1 MQLFE
6 SYHFI
11 SWAVMAL
18 VLLALLIFYIISL
31 RLTVKRQVCIIKSL
45 RQQLQ
50 NLLDPSASVEAVQ
63 IISFPKYRVRIWAM
77 RHLRH

>member
-18 VLLALLIFYIISL
+18 VLLALLIFYIIL
-31 RLTVKRQVCIIKSL
+31 
-45 RQQLQ
+45 
-50 NLLDPSASVEAVQ
+50 NSAT
-63 IISFPKYRVRIWAM
+63 
-77 RHLRH
+77 L

>member
-50 NLLDPSASVEAVQ
+50 GLYDLAAPLE
-63 IISFPKYRVRIWAM
+63 RIF
-77 RHLRH
+77 

>member
-50 NLLDPSASVEAVQ
+50 NLLDPSASVEAV
-63 IISFPKYRVRIWAM
+63 PKYRVRIWAM

>member
-6 SYHFI
+6 SYQFF

-31 RLTVKRQVCIIKSL
+31 RLTV
-45 RQQLQ
+45 
-50 NLLDPSASVEAVQ
+50 
-63 IISFPKYRVRIWAM
+63 
-77 RHLRH
+77 

>member
-6 SYHFI
+6 SYEFI
-11 SWAVMAL
+11 SRAVVAL

-31 RLTVKRQVCIIKSL
+31 RLTVKRQVRIIKSL

-50 NLLDPSASVEAVQ
+50 NLLDPSVN
-63 IISFPKYRVRIWAM
+63 
-77 RHLRH
+77 HH

>member
-31 RLTVKRQVCIIKSL
+31 RLTVKRQVRIIKSL

-50 NLLDPSASVEAVQ
+50 NLLDPDRKSVV
-63 IISFPKYRVRIWAM
+63 
-77 RHLRH
+77 